1 MAGKFSKSY
10 DLRPSGKLKHRP
22 SCSSQAYGTDFRL
35 YFVVCDNTN
44 KRLLEKGPME
54 ELYNVNV
61 NIFFDGHCDWNSP
74 KKNEKQPNL
83 LAYEYSSCNKIH
95 FSYFFVF

>member
-1 MAGKFSKSY
+1 
-10 DLRPSGKLKHRP
+10 
-22 SCSSQAYGTDFRL
+22 
-35 YFVVCDNTN
+35 
-44 KRLLEKGPME
+44 ME

>member
-1 MAGKFSKSY
+1 
-10 DLRPSGKLKHRP
+10 
-22 SCSSQAYGTDFRL
+22 
-35 YFVVCDNTN
+35 
-44 KRLLEKGPME
+44 ME

-95 FSYFFVF
+95 FSYFLVFWLLNLGSLSTTTPWQYPTRDALLYSTLDMIL